1 MYQSMI
7 PIVKPCLK
15 IKLYFYRTIAKEHD
29 VIVLVINNIV
39 MNNSTYARNFKDS
52 KSSRETGTVS
62 YKPSLGKLFSEAAN
76 IRLRIDNLKSHKELS
91 ILQDTTIPCGRKIV
105 VEKDVNGNISHLNYR
120 SCLIKITNKG
130 IEDVT

>member
-1 MYQSMI
+1 
-7 PIVKPCLK
+7 
-15 IKLYFYRTIAKEHD
+15 
-29 VIVLVINNIV
+29 

-52 KSSRETGTVS
+52 KSSRETGPVS

-76 IRLRIDNLKSHKELS
+76 IRLRIDYLKSHKELS
-91 ILQDTTIPCGRKIV
+91 ILQDTTIPGGRKIV
-105 VEKDVNGNISHLNYR
+105 VEKDVSGNISHLNYR